1 MSGAAVPTELSARL
15 LAHGERG
22 VRRISIDVQ
31 TEQVTF
37 SLRDGRVRA
46 QCTCG
51 AETCEHQSAA
61 LALFR
66 EPVVSGSSSDANPMP
81 VSLSLS
87 VPREVRV
94 RSSLRPPAH
103 VAASALG
110 LADALD
116 ELCLATARAGVSAS
130 ESASIRAALEQLSH
144 AASDPPS
151 LSLAR
156 FIGRFHGALA
166 MGEVG
171 KLARLLSG
179 AQAFAAELR
188 SGDTSR
194 EAQARARAWLG
205 VGDADSAASLTEVVL
220 LEVGREWLAGLTRSA
235 IERRYLVDASSGE
248 LYCEER
254 RRGEHDIS
262 VGPCPRVVQVAFAE
276 LTTATVPPRA
286 RLLQYTVSPEPSAAH
301 WQRLSE
307 LGESRLSVL
316 ATQFATATRRCP
328 GLAEPCVLFAAAE
341 LTAGVLGALRDAS
354 GARLELRD
362 DADGMLLDALRALVG
377 SDEIVWVLGRLR
389 GLARGLSLRPV
400 SVLVKGKGGLRL
412 RRVT

>member
-1 MSGAAVPTELSARL
+1 MSGIPIPSEVSARL

-22 VRRISIDVQ
+22 VRRISIEVQ
-31 TEQVTF
+31 AEQVTF

-46 QCTCG
+46 LCTCG
-51 AETCEHQSAA
+51 ADTCEHQAAA

-66 EPVVSGSSSDANPMP
+66 DEVGPAP
-81 VSLSLS
+81 VSVSMS
-87 VPREVRV
+87 APREART

-103 VAASALG
+103 EATSALG

-116 ELCLATARAGVSAS
+116 ELCLASARSGVGATDSV
-130 ESASIRAALEQLSH
+130 SIRAALEQVSH
-144 AASDPPS
+144 ASDPPS

-156 FIGRFHGALA
+156 FIGRFHAALA

-188 SGDTSR
+188 SGERSR
-194 EAQARARAWLG
+194 EAEARARAWLG
-205 VGDADSAASLTEVVL
+205 ANDAEPLASLTEVVL
-220 LEVGREWLAGLTRSA
+220 IEIGREWLAGLTRSA

-276 LTTATVPPRA
+276 LTTATEPPRA
-286 RLLQYTVSPEPSAAH
+286 KLLQYTVSPEPSAAQ
-301 WQRLSE
+301 WQRLAE
-307 LGESRLSVL
+307 LGEPRVSAL
-316 ATQFATATRRCP
+316 ATQFAAATRRCP

-341 LTAGVLGALRDAS
+341 LTGGSLGALRDAG

-362 DADGMLLDALRALVG
+362 DADGVLVDALRALVG
-377 SDEIVWVLGRLR
+377 GDEIVWVMGRLR

-400 SVLVKGKGGLRL
+400 SVLVRGKSGVRL